1 MKSIKT
7 KILAMI
13 GGIAILAMII
23 SGVFTMKN
31 TVKTVSKNQE
41 SISTLT
47 TKNIVSNINEYFTRY
62 KTIAIQMAGNTAI
75 RNVLT
80 NATREDY
87 KNHSSYKDAYKSLGY
102 VKGKDTQILN
112 AYIASA
118 NEDLAFDSGTYLS
131 DKGFDLKSRNYWFS
145 KSEDIEKGFIIS
157 QPYEDSVTGNM
168 VVTFSA
174 PVYDLNN
181 KEIIGVAAVDVS
193 IEDISK
199 QVATMDTDFKD
210 GGYTMLIS
218 NIGQVLASKDTE
230 RVLKNV
236 SEIGFDD
243 KILSEIDKTTNKIIK
258 YTENSKIRY
267 GIVSD
272 TRDAGWKV
280 LLSISKDSYMALVKT
295 SISTTL
301 VIYLIAFL
309 ILIIAIIAVTKS
321 LVAPI
326 QNLMNVTEELAAGNL
341 DAEINIESK
350 DETGRLAESMK
361 KLVLRLNEYIIYIDE
376 ISESLDRFSM
386 GDLNIDLKQN
396 YEGDFAKIK
405 NSLLQLSS
413 IFKETIGKIVETSEN
428 VAVGSK
434 EIANAAQVL
443 AEGSLYQAS
452 TTEELT
458 ATVNDLSDRVSTN
471 ADNAL
476 NASKQ
481 VKTAGDLAIESND
494 QMKKMILAIE
504 EINSKSTQ
512 ISKIIKVIE
521 DISFQTNILALNAAV
536 EASRAGAAGK
546 GFAVVADEVRNL
558 ATRSSDASKETTHLI
573 EESVKAVQ
581 NGNLIAVKTGKMLE
595 NVLEEVSQS
604 VKLIDE
610 ISLAS
615 VEQAS
620 ALKQTLEGIEQIS
633 TVVQTNAATAQ
644 ESSAASNEL
653 SNQAQILKNVASGF
667 KIQD

>member
-80 NATREDY
+80 DATREDY

-102 VKGKDTQILN
+102 VKEKDTQILN

-199 QVATMDTDFKD
+199 QVATMETDFKD
-210 GGYTMLIS
+210 GAYTMLIS

-258 YTENSKIRY
+258 YTENGKIRY

-326 QNLMNVTEELAAGNL
+326 QNLMNVTEELAAGHL

>member
-7 KILAMI
+7 KILTMI

-62 KTIAIQMAGNTAI
+62 KTIAIQMAGNTAV

-80 NATREDY
+80 DATREDY
-87 KNHSSYKDAYKSLGY
+87 KNHSSYKDVYKSLGY
-102 VKGKDTQILN
+102 VKEKDTQILN

-118 NEDLAFDSGTYLS
+118 NEGFAFDSGTYIS
-131 DKGFDLKSRNYWFS
+131 DEGYDLKLKNYWFS

-258 YTENSKIRY
+258 YTENGKIRY

-341 DAEINIESK
+341 DADINIESK

>member
-102 VKGKDTQILN
+102 VKEKDTQILN

-258 YTENSKIRY
+258 YTENGKIRY

-481 VKTAGDLAIESND
+481 VKTAGNLAIESND

>member
-102 VKGKDTQILN
+102 VKEKDTQILN

-258 YTENSKIRY
+258 YTENGKIRY

>member
-23 SGVFTMKN
+23 SGVFTMNN

-80 NATREDY
+80 DATREDY

-102 VKGKDTQILN
+102 VKEKDTQILN

-131 DKGFDLKSRNYWFS
+131 DEGFDLKSRNYWFS
-145 KSEDIEKGFIIS
+145 KSEDIDKGFIIS
-157 QPYEDSVTGNM
+157 QPYKDSVTGNM

-199 QVATMDTDFKD
+199 QVATMETDFKD

-230 RVLKNV
+230 KVLKNV

-258 YTENSKIRY
+258 YTENDKIRY

-280 LLSISKDSYMALVKT
+280 LLSISKDSYMDLVKT

-376 ISESLDRFSM
+376 ISESLDRFST

-396 YEGDFAKIK
+396 YDGNFAKIK

-413 IFKETIGKIVETSEN
+413 IFKQTIGKIVETSEN

-667 KIQD
+667 KIQE

>member
-102 VKGKDTQILN
+102 VKEKDTQILN

-199 QVATMDTDFKD
+199 QVATMETDFKD

-258 YTENSKIRY
+258 YTENGKIRY

-326 QNLMNVTEELAAGNL
+326 QNLMNVTEELAAGHL

>member
-102 VKGKDTQILN
+102 VKEKDTQILN

-258 YTENSKIRY
+258 YTENGKIRY

-326 QNLMNVTEELAAGNL
+326 QNLMNVTEELAAGHL

>member
-80 NATREDY
+80 NATRENY
-87 KNHSSYKDAYKSLGY
+87 KNHPSYKDAYKSLGY
-102 VKGKDTQILN
+102 VKEKDTQILN

-218 NIGQVLASKDTE
+218 NIGQVLASKDAE

-258 YTENSKIRY
+258 YTENGKIRY

-581 NGNLIAVKTGKMLE
+581 NGNIIAVKTGKMLE

>member
-7 KILAMI
+7 KILTMI

-62 KTIAIQMAGNTAI
+62 KTMAIQMAGNASI

-80 NATREDY
+80 DATRKDY

-102 VKGKDTQILN
+102 VKEKDTQILN

-131 DKGFDLKSRNYWFS
+131 DEGFDLKSRNYWFS
-145 KSEDIEKGFIIS
+145 NSEDIENGFIIS
-157 QPYEDSVTGNM
+157 EPYEDSVTGNM

-174 PVYDLNN
+174 PVYDVNN

-193 IEDISK
+193 IEDISQ
-199 QVATMDTDFKD
+199 QVATMETDFKD

-218 NIGQVLASKDTE
+218 NTGQVLASKDTE
-230 RVLKNV
+230 KVLKNV

-243 KILSEIDKTTNKIIK
+243 KILNEIDNTTNRIIE
-258 YTENSKIRY
+258 YTENGKTRY
-267 GIVSD
+267 SIVSG

-301 VIYLIAFL
+301 GIYLIAFL
-309 ILIIAIIAVTKS
+309 ILIVAIIAVTKS

-326 QNLMNVTEELAAGNL
+326 ENLMNVTEELAAGNL
-341 DAEINIESK
+341 NAEINIESK

-376 ISESLDRFSM
+376 ISESLDKFST
-386 GDLNIDLKQN
+386 GDLKIDLKQN

-471 ADNAL
+471 ANNAL

-481 VKTAGDLAIESND
+481 VRSAGELAITSND

-504 EINSKSTQ
+504 EINSKSSQ

-536 EASRAGAAGK
+536 EASRAGEAGK

-558 ATRSSDASKETTHLI
+558 ATRSSDASKETNHLI

-581 NGNLIAVKTGKMLE
+581 NGNLIAIKTGKMLE

-610 ISLAS
+610 ISSAS
-615 VEQAS
+615 VEQAA

-633 TVVQTNAATAQ
+633 SVVQTNAATAQ

-667 KIQD
+667 KVEN

>member
-23 SGVFTMKN
+23 SGVFTMNN

-80 NATREDY
+80 DATREDY

-102 VKGKDTQILN
+102 VKEKDTQILN

-131 DKGFDLKSRNYWFS
+131 DEGFDLKSRNYWFS
-145 KSEDIEKGFIIS
+145 KSEDIDKGFIIS

-199 QVATMDTDFKD
+199 QVATMETDFKD

-258 YTENSKIRY
+258 YTENGKIRY

-280 LLSISKDSYMALVKT
+280 LLSISKDSYMDLVKT

-376 ISESLDRFSM
+376 ISESLDRFST

-494 QMKKMILAIE
+494 QMKKMILSIE

-615 VEQAS
+615 VEQAA

>member
-1 MKSIKT
+1 MKSIKI

-23 SGVFTMKN
+23 SGVFTMSN
-31 TVKTVSKNQE
+31 TVKTVSKDQE

-47 TKNIVSNINEYFTRY
+47 TKNIVFSINEYFTRY
-62 KTIAIQMAGNTAI
+62 KTMSIQMAGNASI
-75 RNVLT
+75 RNILSDS
-80 NATREDY
+80 TRENY
-87 KNHSSYKDAYKSLGY
+87 KNHSSYKDTYKSLGY
-102 VKGKDTQILN
+102 VKENDSQILN
-112 AYIASA
+112 AYIASV
-118 NEDLAFDSGTYLS
+118 NENFAFDSGTYLS
-131 DKGFDLKSRNYWFS
+131 EEGYDLKSRSYWFS
-145 KSEDIEKGFIIS
+145 NSADIENGFIIS
-157 QPYEDSVTGNM
+157 EPYEDSVTGNM

-174 PVYDLNN
+174 PVYDMNN

-193 IEDISK
+193 INDISQ
-199 QVATMDTDFKD
+199 QVATMETDYKD

-218 NIGQVLASKDTE
+218 KTGQVLASKDTD

-236 SEIGFDD
+236 NEIGFDD
-243 KILSEIDKTTNKIIK
+243 KILNEIDKTTNKVIK
-258 YTENSKIRY
+258 YTENGETRY
-267 GIVSD
+267 GIVSN

-280 LLSISKDSYMALVKT
+280 LLSISEDSYMALVKT
-295 SISTTL
+295 SIFTT
-301 VIYLIAFL
+301 VITYLIAIL
-309 ILIIAIIAVTKS
+309 ILVVAIVLITRNIVS
-321 LVAPI
+321 PI
-326 QNLMNVTEELAAGNL
+326 EKLMKVTEELAAGNL
-341 DAEINIESK
+341 NAEINIESN

-376 ISESLDRFSM
+376 ISESLDRFST

-476 NASKQ
+476 NASEQ
-481 VKTAGDLAIESND
+481 VKSAGELAITSND
-494 QMKKMILAIE
+494 QMKEMILAIE
-504 EINSKSTQ
+504 EINSKSAQ

-536 EASRAGAAGK
+536 EAARAGEAGK

-558 ATRSSDASKETTHLI
+558 ATRSSEASKETTHLI
-573 EESVKAVQ
+573 EESAKSVQ

-595 NVLEEVSQS
+595 SVLEEVSKS
-604 VKLIDE
+604 VKLIDD

-615 VEQAS
+615 VEQAT

-633 TVVQTNAATAQ
+633 SVVQTNAATAE
-644 ESSAASNEL
+644 ESSAASNDL
-653 SNQAQILKNVASGF
+653 SNQAYILKEIASDF
-667 KIQD
+667 KI

>member
-7 KILAMI
+7 KILTMI

-62 KTIAIQMAGNTAI
+62 KTIAIQMAGNTAV

-80 NATREDY
+80 DATREDY
-87 KNHSSYKDAYKSLGY
+87 KNHSSYKDVYKSLGY
-102 VKGKDTQILN
+102 VKEKDTQILN

-118 NEDLAFDSGTYLS
+118 NEGFAFDSGTYIS
-131 DKGFDLKSRNYWFS
+131 DEGYDLKLKNYWFS

-258 YTENSKIRY
+258 YTENGKIRY

-376 ISESLDRFSM
+376 ISKSLDRFST

-581 NGNLIAVKTGKMLE
+581 NGNLIAVKTEKMLE

-615 VEQAS
+615 VEQAA

>member
-102 VKGKDTQILN
+102 VKEKDTQILN

-236 SEIGFDD
+236 IEIGFDD

-258 YTENSKIRY
+258 YTENGKIRY

>member
-1 MKSIKT
+1 M
-7 KILAMI
+7 
-13 GGIAILAMII
+13 
-23 SGVFTMKN
+23 
-31 TVKTVSKNQE
+31 
-41 SISTLT
+41 
-47 TKNIVSNINEYFTRY
+47 
-62 KTIAIQMAGNTAI
+62 
-75 RNVLT
+75 
-80 NATREDY
+80 
-87 KNHSSYKDAYKSLGY
+87 
-102 VKGKDTQILN
+102 
-112 AYIASA
+112 
-118 NEDLAFDSGTYLS
+118 
-131 DKGFDLKSRNYWFS
+131 
-145 KSEDIEKGFIIS
+145 
-157 QPYEDSVTGNM
+157 
-168 VVTFSA
+168 
-174 PVYDLNN
+174 
-181 KEIIGVAAVDVS
+181 
-193 IEDISK
+193 
-199 QVATMDTDFKD
+199 
-210 GGYTMLIS
+210 
-218 NIGQVLASKDTE
+218 ASKDTE

-258 YTENSKIRY
+258 YTENGKIRY

-280 LLSISKDSYMALVKT
+280 LLSISKDSYMDLVKT

>member
-102 VKGKDTQILN
+102 VKEKDTQILN

-199 QVATMDTDFKD
+199 QVATMETDFKD
-210 GGYTMLIS
+210 GAYTMLIS

-258 YTENSKIRY
+258 YTENGKIRY

>member
-80 NATREDY
+80 DATREDY

-102 VKGKDTQILN
+102 VKEKDTQILN

-199 QVATMDTDFKD
+199 QVATMETDFKD
-210 GGYTMLIS
+210 GAYTMLIS

-258 YTENSKIRY
+258 YTENGKIRY

-295 SISTTL
+295 SIYTTL

-326 QNLMNVTEELAAGNL
+326 QNLMNVTEELAAGHL

-376 ISESLDRFSM
+376 ISESLDRFST

>member
-258 YTENSKIRY
+258 YTENGKIRY

>member
-102 VKGKDTQILN
+102 VKEKDTQILN

-199 QVATMDTDFKD
+199 QVATMETDFKD
-210 GGYTMLIS
+210 GAYTMLIS

-258 YTENSKIRY
+258 YTENGKIRY

-326 QNLMNVTEELAAGNL
+326 QNLMNVTEELAAGHL

>member
-102 VKGKDTQILN
+102 VKEKDTQILN

-243 KILSEIDKTTNKIIK
+243 KILSEIHKTTNKIIK
-258 YTENSKIRY
+258 YTENGKIRY

>member
-102 VKGKDTQILN
+102 VKEKDTQILN

-118 NEDLAFDSGTYLS
+118 NEGLAFDSGTYLS

-258 YTENSKIRY
+258 YTENGKIRY

-644 ESSAASNEL
+644 ESSASSNEL

>member
-102 VKGKDTQILN
+102 VKEKDTQILN

-131 DKGFDLKSRNYWFS
+131 DEGFDLKSRNYWFS

-258 YTENSKIRY
+258 YTENGKIRY

-434 EIANAAQVL
+434 EIANAAQLL

-481 VKTAGDLAIESND
+481 VKTAGNLAIESND

>member
-23 SGVFTMKN
+23 SGVFTMNN

-62 KTIAIQMAGNTAI
+62 KTMAIQMAGNTSI
-75 RNVLT
+75 RKVLT
-80 NATREDY
+80 DATRKDY

-102 VKGKDTQILN
+102 VKEKDTQILN

-131 DKGFDLKSRNYWFS
+131 DEGFDLKSRNYWFS
-145 KSEDIEKGFIIS
+145 NSEDIENGFIIS
-157 QPYEDSVTGNM
+157 EPYEDSVTGNM

-174 PVYDLNN
+174 PVYDVNN

-193 IEDISK
+193 IEDISQ
-199 QVATMDTDFKD
+199 QVATMETDFKD

-218 NIGQVLASKDTE
+218 NTGQVLASKDTE

-236 SEIGFDD
+236 SDIGFDD
-243 KILSEIDKTTNKIIK
+243 KILNEIDKTTNKVIK
-258 YTENSKIRY
+258 YTENGKMRY

-295 SISTTL
+295 SIFTTL
-301 VIYLIAFL
+301 GIYLIAFL
-309 ILIIAIIAVTKS
+309 ILIVAIIAVTKS

-326 QNLMNVTEELAAGNL
+326 QNLMNITEELAAGNL

-376 ISESLDRFSM
+376 ISESLDRFST

-471 ADNAL
+471 AENAL
-476 NASKQ
+476 SASKQ
-481 VKTAGDLAIESND
+481 VKTAGNLAIESND
-494 QMKKMILAIE
+494 QMKEMILAIE

-536 EASRAGAAGK
+536 EASRAGTAGK

-558 ATRSSDASKETTHLI
+558 AIKSSDASKETTHLI

-610 ISLAS
+610 ISSAS
-615 VEQAS
+615 VEQAA

>member
-80 NATREDY
+80 DATREDY

-102 VKGKDTQILN
+102 VKEKDTQILN

-258 YTENSKIRY
+258 YTENGKIRY

-326 QNLMNVTEELAAGNL
+326 QNLMNVTEELAAGHL

>member
-102 VKGKDTQILN
+102 VKEKDTQILN

-258 YTENSKIRY
+258 YTENGKIRY

-481 VKTAGDLAIESND
+481 VKTAGNLAIESND

-573 EESVKAVQ
+573 EESVKAVK

-615 VEQAS
+615 VEQAA

>member
-102 VKGKDTQILN
+102 VKEKDTQILN

-258 YTENSKIRY
+258 YTENGKIRY

-341 DAEINIESK
+341 DADINIESK

>member
-102 VKGKDTQILN
+102 VKEKDTQILN

-258 YTENSKIRY
+258 YTENGKIRY

-581 NGNLIAVKTGKMLE
+581 NGNLIAVKTGKMLQ

>member
-62 KTIAIQMAGNTAI
+62 KTMAIQMAGNTAI

-80 NATREDY
+80 NATRDDY
-87 KNHSSYKDAYKSLGY
+87 RNHSSYKDAYKSLGY
-102 VKGKDTQILN
+102 VKEKDTQILN

-131 DKGFDLKSRNYWFS
+131 EEGFDLKSRNYWFS

-199 QVATMDTDFKD
+199 QVATMETDFKD

-218 NIGQVLASKDTE
+218 NTGQVLASKDTD
-230 RVLKNV
+230 RILKNV

-258 YTENSKIRY
+258 YTENGKVRY

-341 DAEINIESK
+341 HAEINIESK

-376 ISESLDRFSM
+376 ISESLDRFST

-434 EIANAAQVL
+434 EIANVAQVL

-536 EASRAGAAGK
+536 EASRAGTAGK

-573 EESVKAVQ
+573 EESVKAVH

-615 VEQAS
+615 VEQAA